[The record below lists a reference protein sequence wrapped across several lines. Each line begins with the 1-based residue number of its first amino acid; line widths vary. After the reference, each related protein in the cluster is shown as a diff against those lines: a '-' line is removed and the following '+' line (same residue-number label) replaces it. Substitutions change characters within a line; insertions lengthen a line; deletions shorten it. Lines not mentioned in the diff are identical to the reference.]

1 MIWCGRAK
9 YEREINGA
17 WKMNPGS
24 TLKSLPCCRPLLTD
38 TLESESDQPMHQT
51 HRTRPA
57 TLGAHKTWRSE
68 KRVDILAVEGP
79 PTVEFATVEFVD
91 GSLDGSTTELEA

>member
-1 MIWCGRAK
+1 
-9 YEREINGA
+9 
-17 WKMNPGS
+17 
-24 TLKSLPCCRPLLTD
+24 
-38 TLESESDQPMHQT
+38 MHQT

-79 PTVEFATVEFVD
+79 PTVEFAGVEFATVEFVD